1 MCASNKA
8 RSDSKVAALPPEMRA
23 EIARRLGE
31 ENQSYKDV
39 AKWLADDGH
48 RISVTALCNWYSVH
62 SWQTNR
68 GSARDVADQVRADAA
83 TSGDYNEATLAL
95 VHERAYILARTQGA
109 SVKDL
114 ALLAGI
120 IGDTARLRLKA
131 RELELNVE
139 KFRQTV
145 KADIDK
151 GLDAL
156 HAEIK
161 GNPEALALFEKFKA
175 AVLRSAEGKA

>member
-1 MCASNKA
+1 MAANKA
-8 RSDSKVAALPPEMRA
+8 RSDSKVAALPPELRA

-39 AKWLADDGH
+39 VAWLADDGH
-48 RISVTALCNWYSVH
+48 KISVTALCNWWSVH
-62 SWQTNR
+62 SWQANR
-68 GSARDVADQVRADAA
+68 GSAREIADQVRADAA
-83 TSGDYNEATLAL
+83 ATKDYDEATLGL
-95 VHERAYILARTQGA
+95 VHERAYVLARTQGA

-131 RELELNVE
+131 RELELNIE

-156 HAEIK
+156 HAEIQ
-161 GNPEALALFEKFKA
+161 GNAEALALFEKFKA
-175 AVLRSAEGKA
+175 AVLKSTEGKS